1 MKLMPII
8 HAFILSYR
16 SKNYGIS
23 LWYRK
28 TETGRLLGSFGCRG
42 NIFHLPDGS
51 SWAQIGHYPCSS
63 ETGNGSTPSYTTWY
77 WWNVKMKKRVFLVH
91 CTCRACGKWMHHI
104 HLYHKINCRVCLN
117 KWHFKGI
124 IYVHIHVRSKKN
136 ILPYY
141 MIVSVILCIH
151 AFCWFD

>member
-1 MKLMPII
+1 MKLMSIS
-8 HAFILSYR
+8 HAFILSYS

-51 SWAQIGHYPCSS
+51 SWAQIGHYACSS

-77 WWNVKMKKRVFLVH
+77 WWNVKMKKRRTMEWEKLSVFRILVH
-91 CTCRACGKWMHHI
+91 CTSRACGKCMHHI
-104 HLYHKINCRVCLN
+104 SQNCRACLEGKSEQVTFQVNHLYDACTCTFWK
-117 KWHFKGI
+117 
-124 IYVHIHVRSKKN
+124 
-136 ILPYY
+136 
-141 MIVSVILCIH
+141 
-151 AFCWFD
+151 

>member
-1 MKLMPII
+1 MKLMSIS

-51 SWAQIGHYPCSS
+51 SWAQIGHYACSS

-77 WWNVKMKKRVFLVH
+77 WWNVKIKKRRTIEGEKLSVFRILVH
-91 CTCRACGKWMHHI
+91 CTCRACVKWMHHTCI
-104 HLYHKINCRVCLN
+104 SQNCRACLEGKSEQVTFQVNHLYDACTCT
-117 KWHFKGI
+117 F
-124 IYVHIHVRSKKN
+124 
-136 ILPYY
+136 
-141 MIVSVILCIH
+141 
-151 AFCWFD
+151 